1 MAGKIIQWIKKE
13 PMLLLSVSAAL
24 IGLIITPPARA
35 LFLEIDWR
43 TLGTLLMMLCVL
55 EGFKQEQVLQ
65 PVVGLASRLRR
76 MTSLT
81 LFLVFGV
88 FFSSM
93 FVTNDVSLLI
103 FVPLTIL
110 IFRIAKKEH
119 YILPV
124 ISMENIAAVRGSLL
138 TPFGS
143 PQNLFLYGRAGIS
156 TGRFMLHMLPLC
168 VMSGIL
174 LAGFVFFLYRKDLKE
189 TAALSGTSVQENAA
203 EGSKQKRIMY
213 LALFSVI
220 LLVIVTR
227 TRWWWGAMILVLGT
241 ILLSDR
247 KLFRKVDYV
256 LLATFLCFFV
266 FSSSIAGNSGIAAFL
281 KRSVAGRE
289 YWWAIGLSQLI
300 SNVPASIVLYP
311 FTENFAGL
319 IYGADTAGLCS
330 LIGSL
335 ASVINYRIYVR
346 EYPENGRQFIK
357 TFTLVSWAFFL
368 IVVIPGLLL
377 SGWNFFE

>member
-1 MAGKIIQWIKKE
+1 MSGKFIQWIKKE
-13 PMLLLSVSAAL
+13 PMLILSVLAAL
-24 IGLIITPPARA
+24 IGLIITPPSKA
-35 LFLEIDWR
+35 LLQEIDWR

-65 PVVGLASRLRR
+65 PVVGLASRLNR

-110 IFRIAKKEH
+110 IFRDAGKEH

-143 PQNLFLYGRAGIS
+143 PQNLFLYGRASVSIWH
-156 TGRFMLHMLPLC
+156 FMLHMLPLC
-168 VMSGIL
+168 VMSGL
-174 LAGFVFFLYRKDLKE
+174 LLVGFIFFLYRKNPKE
-189 TAALSGTSVQENAA
+189 KAAVCAENTGSADA
-203 EGSKQKRIMY
+203 EEFSRKRVMY
-213 LALFSVI
+213 LALFAVI

-227 TRWWWGAMILVLGT
+227 TPWWWAALILVLGT
-241 ILLSDR
+241 IAIADR
-247 KLFRKVDYV
+247 PLFLKVDYV
-256 LLATFLCFFV
+256 LLVTFLCFFV
-266 FSSSIAGNSGIAAFL
+266 FSSSIAGNPGIASFL

-300 SNVPASIVLYP
+300 SNVPAGIVLYP
-311 FTENFAGL
+311 FSENFAGL
-319 IYGADTAGLCS
+319 IYGLDTAGLCS

-335 ASVINYRIYVR
+335 ASVINYRLYVR
-346 EYPENGRQFIK
+346 EYPGNGKKFIK

-377 SGWNFFE
+377 SGWNFFN